1 MLYRKYFK
9 RFFDIIISLIL
20 IIVASPLILIISII
34 LFFTNKG
41 KTFFIQPRPGKDEKI
56 FNIIKFRT
64 MNEKKNEN
72 SELLP
77 GNERIT
83 RIGKFIRKSSIDE
96 LPQLINVLKG
106 DLSLIGPRPLLTEYL
121 PLYNAFQR
129 RRHEVKPGITGWAQV
144 NGRNEISW
152 GKKFELDMWYVDN
165 ISLKVDLT
173 ILLLTFKKV
182 FKKESI
188 NASNSDTME
197 FFKGNT

>member
-34 LFFTNKG
+34 LFFTNNG

-64 MNEKKNEN
+64 MNEKKNKN

-106 DLSLIGPRPLLTEYL
+106 DLSLVGPRPLLTEYL

-129 RRHEVKPGITGWAQV
+129 RRHEVKSGITGWAQI
-144 NGRNEISW
+144 NGRNAITWKE
-152 GKKFELDMWYVDN
+152 KFNLDIWYVDN
-165 ISLKVDLT
+165 ISFMLDIKILFLT
-173 ILLLTFKKV
+173 IKKV
-182 FKKESI
+182 LKLK
-188 NASNSDTME
+188 NVNTSDIITMVK
-197 FFKGNT
+197 FTGNT